1 MQIINQL
8 LLIFHFIISI
18 SCLNHS
24 EGYCNTYGNC
34 GKKSVFGKQLPCS
47 NYTKAIKPTEESQYK
62 LEAIC
67 GKKFDLVCCS
77 PEQIEDL
84 ASNLKRVDPIIST
97 CPACH
102 KNFYDFFCE
111 FSCSPNESQFV
122 EIVKTDT
129 AKDTGKE
136 IVTEINQ
143 YVSPN
148 LANKFFDSCRNVKFS
163 ATNGFAMDLIGGG
176 AKNYSQFLKF
186 LGDEKPLLGGS
197 PYQVNFKYE
206 TPPNSDLILRDDIM
220 YNCNDEKYKCAC
232 TDCES
237 SCPKLPHIKNLN
249 KKCTIGYLPCFSFS
263 VLIVLLVLI
272 ALLGGYHVYL
282 ANAKRERR
290 TSCHDDDDDLDE
302 MISPSYYVTVRK
314 PIVHSLSENLNDKI
328 EDWFEKTGKFCSTYP
343 GISVGTSLVVALL
356 LSLGMFKLNLETNP
370 INLWVSPTEPAL
382 INQKYFESEF
392 GQWFRVEQVI
402 VSTKNQE
409 PIFSWKTIKW
419 WFEEEQKINNQELYE
434 ICFKPLDETC
444 AIESFTQYFHGDIN
458 ELSEQNW
465 ESKIQSCSDSP
476 VNCLPTF
483 QQPLKPT
490 LLFDNN
496 DISKATAFT
505 VTVLVNNHEHNNSLA
520 MDYEKKFQKWARNLQ
535 ENKLGLNVAYSTEIS
550 LTEEINQS
558 SNTDVRIVVISYIVM
573 FIYAS
578 LALGGKLPNRSIKS
592 LVKTRFTLG
601 LGGIIIILLSVTSSV
616 GFFSIIGL
624 KSTLIIAEVIPFLIL
639 AIGIDNIFLIV
650 HELHKITEI
659 EPELDIP
666 TRISK
671 SLKIIGPSCLISAI
685 LQVSMFLLASTVD
698 MPAVKNFAIY
708 SAGAITVNFILQM
721 TCFIGLLALDQK
733 RIEEGRID
741 CAPWI
746 RISPIQLEDNDNDDD
761 NDDDK
766 HLEYNFSYY
775 IKEKYAPWLLS
786 KTTRPKILTIF
797 ILWVGI
803 SLSLFPEI
811 QFGLDQRIAIPKD
824 SYLVNYFN
832 SVYDYFNTGPPVFFV
847 VKDLDVKQRDNQQQ
861 ICGRFSTCEKYSL
874 ANILEQEFKRS
885 KKSMIAEPTSNW
897 LDDFLTWLN
906 PDLDQCCRF
915 KKSSLFDSD
924 EPEFCSPY
932 APDRQCQTCFA
943 NHEPPYNPDMKGFP
957 QGEEFM
963 FYFNQW
969 IQEPSDPCPLGGKAP
984 YSTSI
989 SRNSTNIKSSYFRTS
1004 HTPLR
1009 SQQDFISAYKN
1020 SIRIVEEI
1028 KNFTGLNVFSWS
1040 PFYIFFVQY
1049 LNIISL
1055 TFTLIIG
1062 ALLLIWFVCTLL
1074 LGSIKSST
1082 IMVITITSIMIN
1094 IGGVL
1099 AIWGISL
1106 NAITLVNLIIC
1117 CGLSVEFTIHLT
1129 RAYTMETFTKEDI
1142 QRSGIISKNYQKSFN
1157 ALVKVGGSIIGGITL
1172 TKFIGISILAFTR
1185 STIFEIYY
1193 FRMWFSLIIIAVLH
1207 SLVLLPVLLSF

>member
-1 MQIINQL
+1 MNV
-8 LLIFHFIISI
+8 IFN
-18 SCLNHS
+18 CLNHS
-24 EGYCNTYGNC
+24 EGYCNTFGNC

-47 NYTKAIKPTEESQYK
+47 NFVKSVKPTQESQDK
-62 LEAIC
+62 LQQIC
-67 GKKFDLVCCS
+67 GKTFDFVCCS
-77 PEQIEDL
+77 PEQIDEL
-84 ASNLKRVDPIIST
+84 ESNLKRVDPILSS

-122 EIVKTDT
+122 EIVKTEN

-143 YVSPN
+143 YVSPK
-148 LANKFFDSCRNVKFS
+148 LAKKFYDSCKNVKFS

-197 PYQVNFKYE
+197 PYQINFKYE
-206 TPPNSDLILRDDIM
+206 ISSDESELKLRDDIM
-220 YNCNDEKYKCAC
+220 YDCNDEKYKCSC

-237 SCPKLPHIKNLN
+237 SCPKLPNIRNLN
-249 KKCTIGYLPCFSFS
+249 KKCKIGILPCFSFS
-263 VLIVLLVLI
+263 VLIVLIVLI

-282 ANAKRERR
+282 AKIRRERR

-302 MISPSYYVTVRK
+302 MISPSYYVTLK
-314 PIVHSLSENLNDKI
+314 QPIIHSFSENLNSQI
-328 EDWFEKTGKFCSTYP
+328 EKMFENIGKFCSTYP
-343 GISVGTSLVVALL
+343 GISIGSSLLIAIL
-356 LSLGMFKLNLETNP
+356 LSLGMFNLNLETDP
-370 INLWVSPTEPAL
+370 INLWVSPKEPAYL
-382 INQKYFESEF
+382 NQKYFESEF
-392 GQWFRVEQVI
+392 GEWFRIEQVI

-409 PIFSWKTIKW
+409 PIFNWRTIKW
-419 WFEEEQKINNQELYE
+419 WFEEEQKINNEELSE
-434 ICFKPLDETC
+434 ICFKPLEETC
-444 AIESFTQYFHGDIN
+444 AIESFTQYFHGDLN
-458 ELSEQNW
+458 ELNEQNW
-465 ESKIQSCSDSP
+465 ESKLQSCSDSP
-476 VNCLPTF
+476 INCLPTF

-496 DISKATAFT
+496 DIREATAFT
-505 VTVLVNNHEHNNSLA
+505 VTVLVNNNKHNNSLA
-520 MDYEKKFQKWARNLQ
+520 IDYEHKFQKWAKHLQ
-535 ENKLGLNVAYSTEIS
+535 ENELGLTVAFSTEVS
-550 LTEEINQS
+550 LTEELNQS

-578 LALGGKLPNRSIKS
+578 LALGGKLPNRSIQS

-601 LGGIIIILLSVTSSV
+601 LSGIIIILLSVTSSV

-650 HELHKITEI
+650 HELHKITET
-659 EPELDIP
+659 EPKLDLKI
-666 TRISK
+666 RISR
-671 SLKIIGPSCLISAI
+671 SLKTIGPSCLISAV

-708 SAGAITVNFILQM
+708 SAGAIIVNFVLQM
-721 TCFIGLLALDQK
+721 TCFIGLLTLDQK
-733 RIEEGRID
+733 RIEDGRVD
-741 CAPWI
+741 CAPWMRIAPI
-746 RISPIQLEDNDNDDD
+746 RLEEDLDTDN
-761 NDDDK
+761 K
-766 HLEYNFSYY
+766 HLEYNFSSY
-775 IKEKYAPWLLS
+775 IKNKYAPWLLG
-786 KTTRPKILTIF
+786 KTVRPKVLTIF
-797 ILWVGI
+797 ILWAGI
-803 SLSLFPEI
+803 SLSLFPNI
-811 QFGLDQRIAIPKD
+811 QFGLDQRLAMPKN
-824 SYLVNYFN
+824 SYLINYFD

-847 VKDLDVKQRDNQQQ
+847 VKDLDVKERANQQEL
-861 ICGRFSTCEKYSL
+861 CGRFSTCEKYSL

-915 KKSSLFDSD
+915 KKSSLVFDNNNN
-924 EPEFCSPY
+924 EPEFCPPY
-932 APDRQCQTCFA
+932 APDRQCQSCYDK
-943 NHEPPYNPDMKGFP
+943 HDPPYNPDMKGFP

-984 YSTSI
+984 YSNSI

-1009 SQQDFISAYKN
+1009 SQDEFISAYKN

-1028 KNFTGLNVFSWS
+1028 KNYTGLDLFSWS

-1062 ALLLIWFVCTLL
+1062 ALLLIWIVCSLL
-1074 LGSIKSST
+1074 LGSIRAST
-1082 IMVITITSIMIN
+1082 LMIITIISIMIN

-1117 CGLSVEFTIHLT
+1117 CGLAVEFTIHLT
-1129 RAYTMETFTKEDI
+1129 RAYVIETFSTEDI
-1142 QRSGIISKNYQKSFN
+1142 QRQGIVNKNHQKAFN
-1157 ALVKVGGSIIGGITL
+1157 SLVKVGGSILGGITL

-1185 STIFEIYY
+1185 STIFEVYY
-1193 FRMWFSLIIIAVLH
+1193 FRMWFSLIIVAVLH